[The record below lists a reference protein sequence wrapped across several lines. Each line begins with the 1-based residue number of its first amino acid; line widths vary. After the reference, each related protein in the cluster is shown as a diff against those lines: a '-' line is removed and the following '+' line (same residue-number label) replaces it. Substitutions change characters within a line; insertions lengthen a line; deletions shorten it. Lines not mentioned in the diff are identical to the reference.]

1 MYLLKRKCIFSKI
14 VPECKSF
21 NGKNCVFPF
30 MYKGKSYTQCTK
42 DYSENEKFWCANEVE
57 PFTRNIVNEQWG
69 DCDDRCPGTGSGN
82 FWGWFL
88 AGLFVLK

>member
-1 MYLLKRKCIFSKI
+1 
-14 VPECKSF
+14 
-21 NGKNCVFPF
+21 

-82 FWGWFL
+82 FLG
-88 AGLFVLK
+88 